1 MGGDLTYLSAVFSLS
16 SLDNILSMV
25 CRLYT
30 DESYLSTAAELAA
43 ATVSLAAGSRDMFL
57 PLKRSLS
64 ENRLLSGEQVF
75 ICSVRSSLQQY
86 NL

>member
-30 DESYLSTAAELAA
+30 DESYLSTAAEPAA
-43 ATVSLAAGSRDMFL
+43 ATVSFAAGSRDMFL